1 MIITL
6 SNGNQLRGDLVKLA
20 VLRSDLAPIP
30 ATLHAKIRLD
40 SSLQKLLAEGQTI
53 TAGSDKFYIV
63 KSKTANNRIQQ
74 GQHEQKA
81 IEIIAYLDNVHTAGF
96 VRKTAII
103 KEKTTLS
110 EIYRATGATLK
121 AIESDFS
128 INRFY
133 CYAGDYPTKPIAQAL
148 QEQGGVVRWKN
159 GRMSFVRLQDL
170 FKQKPILSLADNA
183 MTNTNSGFLERHEI
197 PTYYSIDENGQI
209 IYGNN
214 DKTRAMTYVPFK
226 NLQQLQNM
234 SRCLVHRKE
243 ARVAFDLRI
252 CAGDLIEIIGAKPL
266 VIVTACHV
274 FDSGTDGS
282 GGEQYTKVWLS
293 SLEG

>member
-6 SNGNQLRGDLVKLA
+6 STGKTIRGDLIKLA

-30 ATLHAKIRLD
+30 STLHAQIRID
-40 SSLQKLLAEGQTI
+40 DGLQKLLSEGQTV
-53 TAGSDKFYIV
+53 TANGDKFYIV
-63 KSKTANNRIQQ
+63 KSKTSNTRQIQ
-74 GQHEQKA
+74 GEHEQKS

-96 VRKTAII
+96 VRQKAII

-121 AIESDFS
+121 TIESDFS
-128 INRFY
+128 ISRFY
-133 CYAGDYPTKPIAQAL
+133 CYAGDYPTKPIAQVL

-159 GRMSFVRLQDL
+159 GKLYFVRLQDL
-170 FKQKPILSLADNA
+170 FKQKTVLTLPDNA
-183 MTNTNSGFLERHEI
+183 NTNTNSGFLERHEI
-197 PTYYSIDENGQI
+197 PTFYSTDDSGNI
-209 IYGNN
+209 IYGNK
-214 DKTRAMTYVPFK
+214 DKTRAMHFVPFK
-226 NLQQLQNM
+226 NVQQLQNM

-243 ARVAFDLRI
+243 HKVSFDLRI
-252 CAGDLIEIIGAKPL
+252 CAGDLIEIIGTKPL

-274 FDSGTDGS
+274 FDSGTDGT
-282 GGEQYTKVWLS
+282 GGEQYTKLYLS